1 MSDRER
7 AAYTLSG
14 VNGDFDPKPANK
26 VFVTKRKYDLEIL
39 FADVDFSGESP
50 YNGRVVKSVSVDY
63 ETADQMKDQLL
74 SALTERH
81 KELAARFEEEE
92 AAQED
97 AARASSMVHG
107 TGD

>member
-26 VFVTKRKYDLEIL
+26 VFVTKRKFDLEIL

-50 YNGRVVKSVSVDY
+50 FNGRVVKSVSVDY

-74 SALTERH
+74 SALVERH
-81 KELAARFEEEE
+81 KELAAELAEEQEAEE
-92 AAQED
+92 QG
-97 AARASSMVHG
+97 SKVSG
-107 TGD
+107 

>member
-1 MSDRER
+1 MSERER

-50 YNGRVVKSVSVDY
+50 YSGRVVKSVSIDY

-81 KELAARFEEEE
+81 KELTARLIEQQEAEE
-92 AAQED
+92 Q
-97 AARASSMVHG
+97 SSKVP
-107 TGD
+107 